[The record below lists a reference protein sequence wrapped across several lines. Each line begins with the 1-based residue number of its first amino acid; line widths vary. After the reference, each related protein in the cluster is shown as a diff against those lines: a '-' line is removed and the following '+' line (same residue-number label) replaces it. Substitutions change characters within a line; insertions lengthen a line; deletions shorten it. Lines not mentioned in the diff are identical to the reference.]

1 MYYIAK
7 SEELKCYII
16 GYTQYSQYF
25 RSENHF
31 KNSIIRLGIEKEKFD
46 FFMIYSI
53 PGEDEE
59 FNNQIKEFDSRGFIP
74 LNKSAKY
81 LSLIF
86 DITNNPNVF
95 KALEVKFENLPK
107 KDAEPSKKAY
117 GQFGRVKLT
126 DKQYKKLCDDFSV
139 EQVNDVIPYLDEYL
153 ESTNNKN
160 GYTNFYIVMKRA
172 ILENWYNTRA
182 KYDKKKKEESAKP
195 EVPEAVKNF
204 LNEIKWGIIWTV

>member
-31 KNSIIRLGIEKEKFD
+31 KNSIIRLGVEKEKFD

-59 FNNQIKEFDSRGFIP
+59 FNNKIKEFDSKGFIP

-95 KALEVKFENLPK
+95 KALEVKFEDSPK
-107 KDAEPSKKAY
+107 KEHVNSKKAY

-126 DKQYKKLCDDFSV
+126 DKQYNKLCEDFSQ

-160 GYTNFYIVMKRA
+160 GYTNFYIIMKRA

-182 KYDKKKKEESAKP
+182 KYDKNRKEEQKAK
-195 EVPEAVKNF
+195 EVPEEVKNF
-204 LNEIKWGIIWTV
+204 IQSIK

>member
-31 KNSIIRLGIEKEKFD
+31 KNSIIRLGVEKEKFD

-59 FNNQIKEFDSRGFIP
+59 FNNKIKEFDSKGFIP

-95 KALEVKFENLPK
+95 KALEVKFEDSPK
-107 KDAEPSKKAY
+107 KEHINSKKAY

-126 DKQYKKLCDDFSV
+126 DKQYNKLCEDFSQ

-160 GYTNFYIVMKRA
+160 GYTNFYIIMKRA

-182 KYDKKKKEESAKP
+182 KYDKNRKEEQKSK
-195 EVPEAVKNF
+195 EVPEEVKNF
-204 LNEIKWGIIWTV
+204 IQSIK

>member
-7 SEELKCYII
+7 SEELKYYII

-31 KNSIIRLGIEKEKFD
+31 KNSIIRLGVEKEKFD

-59 FNNQIKEFDSRGFIP
+59 FNNKIKEFDSKGFIP

-95 KALEVKFENLPK
+95 KALEVKFEDSPK
-107 KDAEPSKKAY
+107 KEHVNSKKAY

-126 DKQYKKLCDDFSV
+126 DKQYNKLCEDFSQ

-160 GYTNFYIVMKRA
+160 GYTNFYIIMKRA

-182 KYDKKKKEESAKP
+182 KYDKNRKEEQKSK
-195 EVPEAVKNF
+195 EVPEEVKNF
-204 LNEIKWGIIWTV
+204 IQSIK

>member
-31 KNSIIRLGIEKEKFD
+31 KNSIIRLGVEKEKFD

-59 FNNQIKEFDSRGFIP
+59 FNNKIKEFDSKGFIP

-95 KALEVKFENLPK
+95 KALEVKFEDSPK
-107 KDAEPSKKAY
+107 KEHVNSKKSY

-126 DKQYKKLCDDFSV
+126 DKQYNKLCEDFSQ

-160 GYTNFYIVMKRA
+160 GYTNFYIIMKRA

-182 KYDKKKKEESAKP
+182 KYDKNRKEEQKSK
-195 EVPEAVKNF
+195 EVPEEVKNF
-204 LNEIKWGIIWTV
+204 IQSIK

>member
-31 KNSIIRLGIEKEKFD
+31 KNSIIRLGVEKEKFD

-59 FNNQIKEFDSRGFIP
+59 FNNKIKEFDSKGFIP

-95 KALEVKFENLPK
+95 KALEVKFEDSPK
-107 KDAEPSKKAY
+107 KEHVNSKKDY

-126 DKQYKKLCDDFSV
+126 DKQYNKLCEDFSQ

-160 GYTNFYIVMKRA
+160 GYTNFYIIMKRA

-182 KYDKKKKEESAKP
+182 KYDKNRKEEQKSK
-195 EVPEAVKNF
+195 EVPEEVKNF
-204 LNEIKWGIIWTV
+204 IQSIK

>member
-31 KNSIIRLGIEKEKFD
+31 KNSIIRLGVEKEKFD

-59 FNNQIKEFDSRGFIP
+59 FNNKIKEFDSKGFIP

-95 KALEVKFENLPK
+95 KALEVKFEDSPK
-107 KDAEPSKKAY
+107 KEHVNSKKAY

-126 DKQYKKLCDDFSV
+126 DKQYNKLCEDFSQ

-160 GYTNFYIVMKRA
+160 GYTNFYIIMKRA

-182 KYDKKKKEESAKP
+182 KYDKNRKEEQKSK
-195 EVPEAVKNF
+195 EVPEEVKNF
-204 LNEIKWGIIWTV
+204 IQSIK